1 MAAPR
6 SMTRHTL
13 DAIKG
18 WPSPHAVDFAA
29 NLSVN
34 VPESRRPILSGTVLR
49 LNSVGE
55 YELGV
60 GVLDVM
66 PLFAFNNSDDPD
78 VVNEGGDPATERG
91 VWIAI
96 SPTGKMMALPAKGAY
111 ELMSTEFIADTYV
124 PNDLLTA
131 SSDNA
136 AATGGKLAKGTKGT
150 HTICGIVSRGVTDNG
165 HGENALAFW
174 PTVILHTT

>member
-6 SMTRHTL
+6 QMTRHTL

-18 WPSPHAVDFAA
+18 WPSPYAVDFAA
-29 NLSVN
+29 KLSAN

-60 GVLDVM
+60 GTRDVM

-111 ELMSTEFIADTYV
+111 ELMSTEFVSDTYA

-131 SSDNA
+131 GDGTA
-136 AATGGKLAKGTKGT
+136 AADGKLKKGVKGTD
-150 HTICGIVSRGVTDNG
+150 TICGITSRGIRDNG
-165 HGENALAFW
+165 HGEDALAFW
-174 PTVILHTT
+174 PVVILHST